1 MPRRAIALGLVQ
13 TAGELARW
21 AALAEAVAHDPD
33 ATEDDL
39 RETLEAAAIACRT
52 NAGFS
57 ADVLRLLLD
66 VRDV

>member
-21 AALAEAVAHDPD
+21 AALAEAVAADPD
-33 ATEDDL
+33 ATEEDL
-39 RETLEAAAIACRT
+39 REMLAAAAIACRT
-52 NAGFS
+52 NAGFA
-57 ADVLRLLLD
+57 ADVLRMVVD